1 MSLTAKMQLRMQ
13 QMVGGISIL
22 FILVI
27 IGIST
32 RWAHKIIANTTE

>member
-1 MSLTAKMQLRMQ
+1 MSFTAKMQLSMQ
-13 QMVGGISIL
+13 KMVGGISIP

-32 RWAHKIIANTTE
+32 RWTHKIIANTTE